1 MPVGNPLVCSRRVA
15 ALSLIAGLTAC
26 TRVEL
31 LAANVPALFGSYTRK
46 SGIAYGPGPQQQ
58 LDLYLPSV
66 RPHGS
71 IPLVVFWYGGRWSS
85 GDKSDYRFVGAALAG
100 LGFAAVLPNYRHYPL
115 VKMPGFMEDA
125 ARAALWAAAHANELG
140 ADPNRLYLMGHSAGA
155 HMAALLA
162 LDSRYFNAVGAGVPS
177 LAGVM
182 GLSGPYDFLPLLDAD
197 TQDIFGPP
205 DLFPVSQPINFA
217 RSGAPPMLLMHGLQ
231 DDTVAPKNS
240 RNLASALNACGVPA
254 SLRLYHKAAHADTVA
269 ALSVPARGRAPVL
282 ADIAA
287 FVNGQATLDTAGAV
301 IA

>member
-1 MPVGNPLVCSRRVA
+1 MSVGDSLYSRRA
-15 ALSLIAGLTAC
+15 ATLSLIAGLATAC

-66 RPHGS
+66 RPPGAV
-71 IPLVVFWYGGRWSS
+71 PLVVFWYGGRWSS
-85 GDKSDYRFVGAALAG
+85 GDKNDYRFVGAALAD

-125 ARAALWAAAHANELG
+125 ARAALWAVAHANEIG

-162 LDSRYFNAVGAGVPS
+162 LDSRYFTAVGAKVPP

-205 DLFPVSQPINFA
+205 DLYSVSQPINFA
-217 RSGAPPMLLMHGLQ
+217 RLGAPPMLLMHGLQ
-231 DDTVAPKNS
+231 DETVAPKNS
-240 RNLASALNACGVPA
+240 RNLASVLNARGVPA
-254 SLRLYHKAAHADTVA
+254 RLRLYHKVAHADTVA

-287 FVNGQATLDTAGAV
+287 FVNGQVTLDTSGAV